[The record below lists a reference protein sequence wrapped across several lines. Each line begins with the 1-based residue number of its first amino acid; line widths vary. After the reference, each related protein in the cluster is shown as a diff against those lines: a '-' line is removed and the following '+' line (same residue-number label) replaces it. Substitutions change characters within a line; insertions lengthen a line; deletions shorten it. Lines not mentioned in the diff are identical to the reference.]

1 MKYTELQK
9 LIQEEVRKVIS
20 ETTQQLAEAD
30 IQPVGPDGEK
40 ITDPTTLR
48 NLNMA
53 VKAVNSS
60 LRSKLITI
68 LEDPEAAKAL
78 KSPAQR
84 VALIGAIAIAFGIS
98 EKEFGQIISKIKTV
112 LKTTEAGTNDQA

>member
-1 MKYTELQK
+1 MKASEFRR
-9 LIQEEVRKVIS
+9 LIQEEVKAAL
-20 ETTQQLAEAD
+20 TEAD
-30 IQPVGPDGEK
+30 IEPVGPDGNK
-40 ITDPTTLR
+40 ITDPTVLR

-84 VALIGAIAIAFGIS
+84 VALIGAIAIALVIS
-98 EKEFGQIISKIKTV
+98 EKEFGQIITKIKSV
-112 LKTTEAGTNDQA
+112 LKQSSETPNDQA

>member
-1 MKYTELQK
+1 MDHKEFKRLLKEFAPAATMLK
-9 LIQEEVRKVIS
+9 
-20 ETTQQLAEAD
+20 EAD
-30 IQPVGPDGEK
+30 VIPVGPDGNKVSDENV
-40 ITDPTTLR
+40 IR

-60 LRSKLITI
+60 LRPKLIQI

-84 VALIGAIAIAFGIS
+84 AALIGAIAIAFGVS
-98 EKEFGQIISKIKTV
+98 EKEFGTIVSKIKGM
-112 LKTTEAGTNDQA
+112 LKTSEAPTTDDQA